1 MEGMFAEVFFA
12 LQVKIVPFLKFET
25 RRKVAQF
32 QDVLNF
38 TFTTIKPADR
48 QWGALQADGSWT
60 GMVHRL
66 QTQQV
71 DIAATDFT
79 VTRAR
84 SDVITFAQP
93 ITQIYHS
100 LFIQNPSGTFNYMA
114 YIEPLHY
121 LSWVFVGVFCIVTP
135 PAIFLT
141 AQYCFC
147 RCFTIK
153 FFFIHL
159 LNFLPLASTFSCR
172 NIAVLNSLSR
182 LSFILGCTK
191 RHKNFASV
199 LFKRLYSLQLYL
211 LIMVIVWS
219 NCSGAIL

>member
-1 MEGMFAEVFFA
+1 M
-12 LQVKIVPFLKFET
+12 
-25 RRKVAQF
+25 
-32 QDVLNF
+32 LNF
-38 TFTTIKPADR
+38 TFTLIKPEDG

-60 GMVHRL
+60 GMVHLL

-121 LSWVFVGVFCIVTP
+121 LAWVFLGIFCLVTP
-135 PAIFLT
+135 PFMFLT
-141 AQYCFC
+141 A
-147 RCFTIK
+147 K
-153 FFFIHL
+153 
-159 LNFLPLASTFSCR
+159 
-172 NIAVLNSLSR
+172 
-182 LSFILGCTK
+182 
-191 RHKNFASV
+191 
-199 LFKRLYSLQLYL
+199 
-211 LIMVIVWS
+211 
-219 NCSGAIL
+219 

>member
-60 GMVHRL
+60 GMVHLL

-141 AQYCFC
+141 AKYSIIPYLEKVPPNMFSD
-147 RCFTIK
+147 
-153 FFFIHL
+153 FFF
-159 LNFLPLASTFSCR
+159 F
-172 NIAVLNSLSR
+172 
-182 LSFILGCTK
+182 
-191 RHKNFASV
+191 
-199 LFKRLYSLQLYL
+199 
-211 LIMVIVWS
+211 
-219 NCSGAIL
+219 